1 MNERNGEWGVGGGAW
16 NNGSPAEHTI
26 SDSPSHDSLEER
38 KSGGQTSEPSIS
50 PDLLPGADLPPA
62 ATPRVGLAPDS
73 GDDPESD
80 PTIAEDE
87 PVAPGTTQAPLTP
100 PEPDI
105 DPVYVDRSD
114 HPISRRR
121 IPENVLKVLYRLH
134 RSGYRAYLCGGS
146 VRDLL
151 MSGTPK
157 DFDIATDAHPA
168 EIRRLFRNSR
178 IIGRRF
184 RLVHIIFQ
192 DMLVEVAT
200 FRREPERADD
210 AAELLITDDNTFG
223 SPLQDARRRDFTINA
238 LFYNIA
244 DFSVIDYVGGLEDVE
259 AKRVRV
265 IGDPDVRFREDPV
278 RMMRAVEFASRLGFS
293 IEPATWDAILRHKN
307 EILKASAPRV
317 SEEILDLLRRGWSRG
332 AVQLMVDT
340 GLLDPLLPEVY
351 KSIASGRAPYFWKML
366 EVLDRT
372 VQAGRR
378 ISDPVLLSVM
388 FLPWILQELETEESR
403 RQTKMKTSDVIVFI
417 RDLIQPMCTRMSLA
431 AGTRHQIETALDTLW
446 RLLEPPVDRRAQIRF
461 VFREPF
467 NDALALLELY
477 ALSSGKYV
485 EVFRLWRE
493 FAQRARRVA
502 EDSDTPLPAAK
513 RKRRRR

>member
-1 MNERNGEWGVGGGAW
+1 MTLDAHLSASEDEAELD
-16 NNGSPAEHTI
+16 SAPA
-26 SDSPSHDSLEER
+26 DDSLPPTPEE
-38 KSGGQTSEPSIS
+38 SGVVI
-50 PDLLPGADLPPA
+50 
-62 ATPRVGLAPDS
+62 
-73 GDDPESD
+73 
-80 PTIAEDE
+80 
-87 PVAPGTTQAPLTP
+87 
-100 PEPDI
+100 
-105 DPVYVDRSD
+105 DRSD

-157 DFDIATDAHPA
+157 DFDLATDAHPA

-200 FRREPERADD
+200 FRREPERAED
-210 AAELLITDDNTFG
+210 AEMLITDDNTFG

-244 DFSVIDYVGGLEDVE
+244 DFSVIDYVGGLEDLE

-278 RMMRAVEFASRLGFS
+278 RMMRAIEFASRLGFE
-293 IEPATWDAILRHKN
+293 IEPATYDAILRHKN

-317 SEEILDLLRRGWSRG
+317 SEEILELLRRGWSRG
-332 AVQLMVDT
+332 AIHLMVST
-340 GLLDPLLPEVY
+340 GLLDPLVPEVY
-351 KSIASGRAPYFWKML
+351 KAIAGDRAPYFWKML

-372 VQAGRR
+372 VQAGRK
-378 ISDPVLLSVM
+378 ISDPVLLSVL
-388 FLPWILQELETEESR
+388 FLPWILQELELEESR
-403 RQTKMKTSDVIVFI
+403 RESRMKIGEVILFI
-417 RDLIQPMCTRMSLA
+417 RELIQPMCTRMALA

-446 RLLEPPVDRRAQIRF
+446 RLLEPPADRRAQFKF
-461 VFREPF
+461 VYRDPF

-477 ALSSGKYV
+477 ALSSGKHV
-485 EVFRLWRE
+485 DVFRQWQQ
-493 FAQRARRVA
+493 FAQRARHVVDDDA
-502 EDSDTPLPAAK
+502 PSPAAK

>member
-1 MNERNGEWGVGGGAW
+1 MSDENRGSGVGGRESELTVSDEFDSRAAFPALTREQESL
-16 NNGSPAEHTI
+16 SPTADTRH
-26 SDSPSHDSLEER
+26 PAP
-38 KSGGQTSEPSIS
+38 QEP
-50 PDLLPGADLPPA
+50 
-62 ATPRVGLAPDS
+62 
-73 GDDPESD
+73 DDPGV
-80 PTIAEDE
+80 I
-87 PVAPGTTQAPLTP
+87 
-100 PEPDI
+100 I
-105 DPVYVDRSD
+105 DRSD

-151 MSGTPK
+151 MDGTPK

-200 FRREPERADD
+200 FRREPERNED
-210 AAELLITDDNTFG
+210 AEELLITDDNTFG

-244 DFSVIDYVGGLEDVE
+244 DFSVIDYVGGLEDLE

-278 RMMRAVEFASRLGFS
+278 RMMRAVEFASRLGFE
-293 IEPATWDAILRHKN
+293 IEPATYAAILRHKN
-307 EILKASAPRV
+307 DILKASPPRV

-332 AVQLMVDT
+332 AVRLLVDS
-340 GLLDPLLPEVY
+340 GLLEPLLPEVS
-351 KSIASGRAPYFWKML
+351 KAIAGDRAPYFWKML

-372 VQAGRR
+372 VQAGRK
-378 ISDPVLLSVM
+378 ISDPVMLSVM
-388 FLPWILQELETEESR
+388 FLPWILEELEREEAGRDSR
-403 RQTKMKTSDVIVFI
+403 MKIGEVILFI
-417 RDLIQPMCTRMSLA
+417 RELIQPICTRMSLA

-446 RLLEPPVDRRAQIRF
+446 RLLEPPADRRAQFRF
-461 VFREPF
+461 VYREPF

-485 EVFRLWRE
+485 DVFRQWQQ
-493 FAQRARRVA
+493 FAQRVRRAADA
-502 EDSDTPLPAAK
+502 EAPKAPV
-513 RKRRRR
+513 KRRRRRR